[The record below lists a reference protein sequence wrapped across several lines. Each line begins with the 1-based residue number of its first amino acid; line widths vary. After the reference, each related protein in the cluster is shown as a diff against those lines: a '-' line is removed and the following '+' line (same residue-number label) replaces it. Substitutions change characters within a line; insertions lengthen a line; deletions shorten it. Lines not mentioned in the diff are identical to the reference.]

1 MDVLVVGAGVV
12 GAGVVR
18 RLADSSS
25 IPVGRLGVVDRNP
38 DRAWHLSKK
47 HGSPVVVGSLD
58 DSADVVV
65 LATAS
70 GSQARLARRFLGTGR
85 VVLATSDSVSD
96 VRRLL
101 GMNGAIR
108 QQNSLVVAGVGMAPG
123 LSDVLAVRAAEEF
136 DRVTEVHVAKFGTG
150 GPDCA
155 RQHHKALSSLALE
168 WRGGWRQRPG
178 GSGRELCWF
187 PSPVDAADCYRA
199 ALPDPMLLVRKFARA
214 DRITARMA
222 ATRRDRFSS
231 WLPML
236 RPPHPEGK
244 LGAVRV
250 EVRGQRDGAWEGRI
264 LGASTAPGFAA
275 AAAVMAVIELVGS
288 GKVTGDGV
296 VGLSEVVDAGEFLD
310 LVAGQGVVCEEFA
323 GA

>member
-1 MDVLVVGAGVV
+1 MEVLVVGAGVV
-12 GAGVVR
+12 GAGVVKQ
-18 RLADSSS
+18 LAHLPSSS
-25 IPVGRLGVVDRNP
+25 FSRIAVIDQNL
-38 DRAWHLSKK
+38 DRAWHLAEKY
-47 HGSPVVVGSLD
+47 GPPVTEGSLED
-58 DSADVVV
+58 PADVVV

-70 GSQARLARRFLGTGR
+70 GSQAMLARRLLGHGR
-85 VVLATSDSVSD
+85 VVLATSDSVAD
-96 VRRLL
+96 VRRML
-101 GMNGAIR
+101 GMNGAVR

-123 LSDVLAVRAAEEF
+123 LSDVLAVSAAAEL

-150 GPDCA
+150 GPACA
-155 RQHHKALSSLALE
+155 RQHHRALSSLALE
-168 WRGGWRQRPG
+168 WRGGWKQRPG

-199 ALPDPMLLVRKFARA
+199 ALPDPMLLVRKFSRA

-250 EVRGQRDGAWEGRI
+250 EVRGQRDGAWAGRI
-264 LGASTAPGFAA
+264 LGASGPPGFV
-275 AAAVMAVIELVGS
+275 AAAVMASALEVIGA
-288 GKVTGDGV
+288 GKVSGSGV
-296 VGLSEVVDAGEFLD
+296 VGLSEVVDAVGFLGV
-310 LVAGQGVVCEEFA
+310 LEGRGVVCEEFS

>member
-1 MDVLVVGAGVV
+1 MDILVVGAGVV
-12 GAGVVR
+12 GAGVVKH
-18 RLADSSS
+18 LIGSFS
-25 IPVGRLGVVDRNP
+25 ISANRVAVIDRHP
-38 DRAWHLSKK
+38 DRAWHLAEK
-47 HGSPVVVGSLD
+47 HGPLVTVGSLKD
-58 DSADVVV
+58 PADVVV

-70 GSQARLARRFLGTGR
+70 GSQARLARQLLGDNR

-101 GMNGAIR
+101 GLNGAVR
-108 QQNSLVVAGVGMAPG
+108 QQSALVVAGVGMSPG
-123 LSDVLAVRAAEEF
+123 LSDVLAVQAAAEL

-155 RQHHKALSSLALE
+155 RQHHRALSSLALE
-168 WRGGWRQRPG
+168 WRGGWKQRPG

-199 ALPDPMLLVRKFARA
+199 ALPDPMLLVRKLGMA

-250 EVRGQRDGAWEGRI
+250 EVRGQRAGAWCGRI
-264 LGASTAPGFAA
+264 LGASGAPGFV
-275 AAAVMAVIELVGS
+275 AAAVVVSVLEMIGAGRVSE
-288 GKVTGDGV
+288 TGV
-296 VGLSEVVDAGEFLD
+296 VGLSEIVEAGEFLGV
-310 LVAGQGVVCEEFA
+310 LEGQGVVCEEFF
-323 GA
+323 GT

>member
-1 MDVLVVGAGVV
+1 MDILVVGAGVV
-12 GAGVVR
+12 GAGVVK
-18 RLADSSS
+18 RLAESSS
-25 IPVGRLGVVDRNP
+25 VPVGRVAAIDRNP
-38 DRAWHLSKK
+38 DRAWRLAEKY
-47 HGSPVVVGSLD
+47 GSPVTVGRLED
-58 DSADVVV
+58 PVDVVV

-70 GSQARLARRFLGTGR
+70 GSQARLARRFLGSGR
-85 VVLATSDSVSD
+85 VVLATSDSVFD
-96 VRRLL
+96 VRRML

-123 LSDVLAVRAAEEF
+123 LSDVLASRAAEEF

-155 RQHHKALSSLALE
+155 RQHHRALSSLALE
-168 WRGGWRQRPG
+168 WRGGWKQRPG

-199 ALPDPMLLVRKFARA
+199 ALPDPMLLVRKFSRA

-250 EVRGQRDGAWEGRI
+250 EVRGQRGGAWVGRI
-264 LGASTAPGFAA
+264 LGASGAPGFVASSV
-275 AAAVMAVIELVGS
+275 VMGVLELIGA
-288 GKVTGDGV
+288 GKVGGTGV

-310 LVAGQGVVCEEFA
+310 LVAGQGVVLEEFA